1 MTEFFHS
8 LLHLDIALF
17 DLLNGP
23 ATPFWD
29 SVMATVSAKIFWIPF
44 YLYLLIWTGIKRGWI
59 QALSLLIL
67 AILAVALSDQTASG
81 ILKPWIQRPRPC
93 RSEAGLSIAIHLVNN
108 KCGGLYGFASS
119 HAANFFAMAAI
130 ISGFLKKRNLSFVV
144 FLIAT
149 LVAYSRIYLGVHYPG
164 DVLVGA
170 LIGFIWATVL
180 LRLYRYFG
188 RNWQKIV

>member
-1 MTEFFHS
+1 MTDFFHS
-8 LLHLDIALF
+8 IHQLDIALF

-23 ATPFWD
+23 GTPFWD
-29 SVMATVSAKIFWIPF
+29 GVMATFSSKVFWIPF
-44 YLYLLIWTGIKRGWI
+44 YLYLLLWTGLKRSWV
-59 QALSLLIL
+59 QALGLLVL

-93 RSEAGLSIAIHLVNN
+93 RSEADLSIAIHLVND

-119 HAANFFAMAAI
+119 HAANFFAMATV
-130 ISGFLKKRNLSFVV
+130 ISGFLKKSYLTFVV
-144 FLIAT
+144 FLIAI

-170 LIGFIWATVL
+170 LIGCFWATIL
-180 LRLYRYFG
+180 LALYRILG
-188 RNWQKIV
+188 RNWQKNV